1 MTISIQKASLW
12 KRISA
17 WIFDMILT
25 ITIAIGAAF
34 VISKIVHYDDYNAK
48 MEAKYEQYEKDY
60 GIDIDISEEE
70 YEKLPEEE
78 KAIYEEAD
86 EAFREDPEVLELQSK
101 LFTLSM
107 LILSLGAFSAYFI
120 WHFIL
125 PLLFKNGQTLGK
137 KCFSIAVMRT
147 SSVKITSPILFVR
160 SMLGMY
166 AIETMVP
173 LLMLL
178 MLFFGILGSI
188 ALIVIGLI
196 LLLQIV
202 VMTMSR
208 TNSTM
213 HDLLSDTVVIDISTQ
228 KIFENEDA
236 LIAYKEMRSAM
247 ESAQANGDEYTPI
260 NLFDNATYRTN
271 EEINQDSESEN

>member
-1 MTISIQKASLW
+1 
-12 KRISA
+12 
-17 WIFDMILT
+17 
-25 ITIAIGAAF
+25 
-34 VISKIVHYDDYNAK
+34 
-48 MEAKYEQYEKDY
+48 
-60 GIDIDISEEE
+60 
-70 YEKLPEEE
+70 
-78 KAIYEEAD
+78 
-86 EAFREDPEVLELQSK
+86 
-101 LFTLSM
+101 
-107 LILSLGAFSAYFI
+107 
-120 WHFIL
+120 
-125 PLLFKNGQTLGK
+125 
-137 KCFSIAVMRT
+137 MRT